1 MSNILKK
8 FKRVFIG
15 CIYFFSTFIFSQSLT
30 FNDGYIGTVG
40 NNVQDAENIL
50 TFTTLGI
57 NYMSFSQ
64 SDTDGDGI
72 FDTGAQGNDVP
83 GTLTIVLSSGSI
95 ITIDNAYVVYTTNG
109 KTKEFFGILINP
121 DDSNNTF
128 TNIIQYGNNALQL
141 LAGNDSEISSSIGV
155 LTSNSTLTLSDGGSL
170 PQTNASSPLD
180 DLNTYLQSVT
190 NSDTQT
196 PTISDQT
203 FEIMEG
209 SYISEGDEIAYVQ
222 ASDDSG
228 INSYSIDNGDLY
240 SYFQINDS
248 GWISITAD
256 AANSTSFF
264 NDYESD
270 PNTFILTITVEDNS
284 GKTSSA
290 TITIDV
296 LDDTTDNSSGGSSS
310 ETIDNSVCD
319 ANNQTGNFTLYYTDS
334 DSSLS
339 VSDGESVDTASMD
352 PTFDYTATYYINQ
365 TSLVYELTFTDD
377 GNQGYTIAL
386 SITPEDTS
394 SCSSGGSSSET
405 IDNSVCDANNQTG
418 NFTLYY
424 TDSDSSLS
432 VSDGESVDTASMD
445 PTFDYTATYYINQTS
460 LVYELTFTD
469 DGNQGYTIALSIT
482 PEDTSSCSSGG
493 SSSETID
500 NSVCDANNQT
510 GNFTLYYTDSDSSL
524 SVSDGES
531 VDTASMDPTFDY
543 TATYYINQ
551 TSLVYELTFTDDGN
565 QGYTIALSIT
575 PEDTSSC
582 SSGGGGADTTA
593 PIITSET
600 TGTNLDENSG
610 AGQTVYTITASDDS
624 GIASYG
630 IGGTDVS
637 LLSVVITTGDVTLNA
652 DPDYETKSSYSF
664 TVTATDN
671 AGNTSASTTVTF
683 SINDL
688 DDTSPVVTSGST
700 GINLDENSGAG
711 QTVYTITATDAVG
724 VESYAIDG
732 TDASLLSVNSS
743 TGVVSLTADPDY
755 ETKSSY
761 SFTVTASDAAGN
773 TSASTTVTFS
783 ITDVDDTSPVVTSGS
798 TGINLDENSGA
809 GQTVYTITATDAVGV
824 ESYAIDGTD
833 ASLLSVNS
841 STGVVSLTA
850 DPDYE
855 TKSSYS
861 FTVTASDAA
870 GNTSASTTVT
880 FSITDVDEIPPVIT
894 VTSGTDTV
902 QIGSTWTDA
911 GATADGG
918 ETVTSSGTV
927 DTSTVGT
934 YTITYSATDAVGNT
948 GTATRTVTVVLDNTP
963 PVITLLGEATVTIE
977 VGSTYS
983 DAGATADGGETV
995 TSSGTVDTSTVGTYT
1010 ITYSATDAVGNTGT
1024 AIRTVNVVDTT
1035 APVITLLGEATVTIE
1050 VGSTYSD
1057 AGATASDNY
1066 DGDVSSSIVTVNG
1079 VDKDTV
1085 GTYTVTY
1092 NVTDANSN
1100 AATQVSRT
1108 VNVVDTT
1115 APVITLLGEATV
1127 TIEVGSTYSDAGA
1140 TASDNYDGDVSSSIV
1155 TVNGVDE
1162 DTVGTYTVT
1171 YNVTDANSN
1180 AATQVSRTVN
1190 VVDTTAPVITLLG
1203 EATVTIEVG
1212 STYSDAGATA
1222 SDNYDGDV
1230 SSSIVTVNGVDE
1242 DTVGTYTVTYNVT
1255 DANSNAATQVS
1266 RTVNV
1271 VDTTAPVITLLG
1283 EATVTIEVGSTY
1295 SDAGATASD
1304 NYDGD
1309 VSSSIVTVN
1318 GVDEDT
1324 VGTYTVTYNV
1334 TDANSNAAT
1343 QVSRTVNVVDT
1354 TAPVITLL
1362 GEATVTIEVGST
1374 YSDAGATASDNYDGD
1389 VSSSI
1394 VTVNGVDEDTV
1405 GTYTV
1410 TYNVTDANSNA
1421 ATQVSRTVNVVDT
1434 TAPVITLLGEA
1445 TVTIEVG
1452 STYSDAGATASDN
1465 YDGDVSSSIV
1475 TVNGV
1480 DEDTVGTYTVTYNV
1494 TDANSNAATQVS
1506 RTVNVVDTTAP
1517 VITLLGEA
1525 TVTIEVGSTYSDA
1538 GATASDNYDGDV
1550 SSSIVTVNG
1559 VDEDTVGTYTV
1570 TYNVTDANSN
1580 AATQVSRTVNVVDT
1594 TAPVITLLGEA
1605 TVTIEVG
1612 STYSDAGAT
1621 ASDNY
1626 DGDVSSSIVTVNGV
1640 DEDTVGT
1647 YTVTYNVTDA
1657 NSNAATQVSRTVNV
1671 VDTTAPVITLLGEAT
1686 VTIEVGST
1694 YSDAGATAS
1703 DNYDG
1708 DVSSSIV
1715 TVNGVDE
1722 DTVGTYTVTYNVTD
1736 ANSNAATQVSRT
1748 VNVVDTTAPVIT
1760 LLGEATV
1767 TIEVGSTYS
1776 DAGAT
1781 ASDNYDGDVSSSIVT
1796 VNGVDEDTVGTY
1808 TVTYNVTDA
1817 NSNAATQVSRTVNV
1831 VDTTAPVIT
1840 LLGEATVT
1848 IEVGSTYSD
1857 AGATASDNYD
1867 GDVSS
1872 SIVTVNGVDEDTVGT
1887 YTVTYNVTDA
1897 NSNAATQVSRTVN
1910 VVDTTA
1916 PVITLLGEATVT
1928 IEVGST
1934 YSDAG
1939 ATASDNYDGD
1949 VSSSIVT
1956 VNGVDED
1963 TVGTYTVT
1971 YNVTDAN
1978 SNAATQVS
1986 RTVNVV
1992 DTTAPVI
1999 TLLGEATVTIEV
2011 GSTYSDAGATASD
2024 NYDGDVSSSIVTV
2037 NGVDEDTVGTYTV
2050 TYNVTDANSNA
2061 ATQVSRTVNVVD
2073 TTAPVITL
2081 LGEATVTIEV
2091 GSTYSDAGATASD
2104 NYDGDVSSSIV
2115 TVNGVDEDTVGTYTV
2130 TYNVTDANSN
2140 AATQV
2145 SRTVNVVDTTA
2156 PVITLLGEATVTIE
2170 VGSTYSDAGATA
2182 SDNYDG
2188 DVSSS
2193 IVTVNGVD
2201 EDTVGTYTVTYNV
2214 TDANS
2219 NAATQVSRTVN
2230 VVDTT
2235 APVITLLGEATVTI
2249 EVGSTYSDAGAT
2261 ASDNYDGDVSS
2272 SIVTVNGVD
2281 EDTVGTYTVTYN
2293 VTDANS
2299 NAATQVSRTV
2309 NVVDTTA
2316 PVITLLGEATVTI
2329 EVGSTY
2335 SDAGATASDNYDG
2348 NITSSIV
2355 ISGTVDTCLVG
2366 EVYITYNVTDSNGNE
2381 AEIIRTVI
2389 VAGLDTDDDGI
2400 ADLCDSDDDGDGSDD
2415 NIDNC
2420 PLTYNPLQL
2429 DRDNDGQG
2437 DVCDLIEVNVS
2448 QAITPNGDGINDT
2461 WIIYNIENHPNNIVK
2476 IYNRWGNE
2484 IFSKKGYQN
2493 DWDGTYKGN
2502 SSKVLPGSSSY
2513 YYFIDLDGDGSV
2525 EQKGL
2530 IYISK

>member
-377 GNQGYTIAL
+377 GNGGYTIAL

-469 DGNQGYTIALSIT
+469 DGNGGYTIALSIT

-565 QGYTIALSIT
+565 GGYTIALSITPEDTSSCSSGGSSSETIDNSVCDANNQTGNFTLYYTDSDSSLSVSDGESVDTASMDPTFDYTATYYINQTSLVYELTFTDDGNGGYTIALSIT

-724 VESYAIDG
+724 VDSYAIDG

-783 ITDVDDTSPVVTSGS
+783 ITDEDDTPPVVTSGT
-798 TGINLDENSGA
+798 TGTDLAENSGS

-977 VGSTYS
+977 FGSTYS

-1050 VGSTYSD
+1050 F
-1057 AGATASDNY
+1057 
-1066 DGDVSSSIVTVNG
+1066 
-1079 VDKDTV
+1079 
-1085 GTYTVTY
+1085 
-1092 NVTDANSN
+1092 
-1100 AATQVSRT
+1100 
-1108 VNVVDTT
+1108 
-1115 APVITLLGEATV
+1115 
-1127 TIEVGSTYSDAGA
+1127 
-1140 TASDNYDGDVSSSIV
+1140 
-1155 TVNGVDE
+1155 
-1162 DTVGTYTVT
+1162 
-1171 YNVTDANSN
+1171 
-1180 AATQVSRTVN
+1180 
-1190 VVDTTAPVITLLG
+1190 
-1203 EATVTIEVG
+1203 
-1212 STYSDAGATA
+1212 
-1222 SDNYDGDV
+1222 
-1230 SSSIVTVNGVDE
+1230 
-1242 DTVGTYTVTYNVT
+1242 
-1255 DANSNAATQVS
+1255 
-1266 RTVNV
+1266 
-1271 VDTTAPVITLLG
+1271 
-1283 EATVTIEVGSTY
+1283 
-1295 SDAGATASD
+1295 
-1304 NYDGD
+1304 
-1309 VSSSIVTVN
+1309 
-1318 GVDEDT
+1318 
-1324 VGTYTVTYNV
+1324 
-1334 TDANSNAAT
+1334 
-1343 QVSRTVNVVDT
+1343 
-1354 TAPVITLL
+1354 
-1362 GEATVTIEVGST
+1362 GST

>member
-1 MSNILKK
+1 MNSVLP
-8 FKRVFIG
+8 
-15 CIYFFSTFIFSQSLT
+15 TPML
-30 FNDGYIGTVG
+30 
-40 NNVQDAENIL
+40 VQRL
-50 TFTTLGI
+50 
-57 NYMSFSQ
+57 
-64 SDTDGDGI
+64 
-72 FDTGAQGNDVP
+72 V
-83 GTLTIVLSSGSI
+83 I
-95 ITIDNAYVVYTTNG
+95 IT
-109 KTKEFFGILINP
+109 
-121 DDSNNTF
+121 
-128 TNIIQYGNNALQL
+128 
-141 LAGNDSEISSSIGV
+141 
-155 LTSNSTLTLSDGGSL
+155 
-170 PQTNASSPLD
+170 
-180 DLNTYLQSVT
+180 
-190 NSDTQT
+190 
-196 PTISDQT
+196 
-203 FEIMEG
+203 
-209 SYISEGDEIAYVQ
+209 
-222 ASDDSG
+222 
-228 INSYSIDNGDLY
+228 
-240 SYFQINDS
+240 
-248 GWISITAD
+248 
-256 AANSTSFF
+256 
-264 NDYESD
+264 
-270 PNTFILTITVEDNS
+270 TVN
-284 GKTSSA
+284 
-290 TITIDV
+290 
-296 LDDTTDNSSGGSSS
+296 
-310 ETIDNSVCD
+310 
-319 ANNQTGNFTLYYTDS
+319 
-334 DSSLS
+334 
-339 VSDGESVDTASMD
+339 VSDG
-352 PTFDYTATYYINQ
+352 
-365 TSLVYELTFTDD
+365 
-377 GNQGYTIAL
+377 
-386 SITPEDTS
+386 
-394 SCSSGGSSSET
+394 
-405 IDNSVCDANNQTG
+405 
-418 NFTLYY
+418 
-424 TDSDSSLS
+424 
-432 VSDGESVDTASMD
+432 
-445 PTFDYTATYYINQTS
+445 
-460 LVYELTFTD
+460 
-469 DGNQGYTIALSIT
+469 
-482 PEDTSSCSSGG
+482 
-493 SSSETID
+493 
-500 NSVCDANNQT
+500 
-510 GNFTLYYTDSDSSL
+510 
-524 SVSDGES
+524 
-531 VDTASMDPTFDY
+531 
-543 TATYYINQ
+543 
-551 TSLVYELTFTDDGN
+551 
-565 QGYTIALSIT
+565 
-575 PEDTSSC
+575 
-582 SSGGGGADTTA
+582 
-593 PIITSET
+593 
-600 TGTNLDENSG
+600 
-610 AGQTVYTITASDDS
+610 
-624 GIASYG
+624 
-630 IGGTDVS
+630 
-637 LLSVVITTGDVTLNA
+637 
-652 DPDYETKSSYSF
+652 
-664 TVTATDN
+664 
-671 AGNTSASTTVTF
+671 
-683 SINDL
+683 
-688 DDTSPVVTSGST
+688 
-700 GINLDENSGAG
+700 
-711 QTVYTITATDAVG
+711 
-724 VESYAIDG
+724 
-732 TDASLLSVNSS
+732 
-743 TGVVSLTADPDY
+743 
-755 ETKSSY
+755 
-761 SFTVTASDAAGN
+761 
-773 TSASTTVTFS
+773 
-783 ITDVDDTSPVVTSGS
+783 
-798 TGINLDENSGA
+798 
-809 GQTVYTITATDAVGV
+809 
-824 ESYAIDGTD
+824 
-833 ASLLSVNS
+833 
-841 STGVVSLTA
+841 
-850 DPDYE
+850 
-855 TKSSYS
+855 
-861 FTVTASDAA
+861 
-870 GNTSASTTVT
+870 
-880 FSITDVDEIPPVIT
+880 
-894 VTSGTDTV
+894 
-902 QIGSTWTDA
+902 
-911 GATADGG
+911 
-918 ETVTSSGTV
+918 
-927 DTSTVGT
+927 
-934 YTITYSATDAVGNT
+934 
-948 GTATRTVTVVLDNTP
+948 
-963 PVITLLGEATVTIE
+963 
-977 VGSTYS
+977 
-983 DAGATADGGETV
+983 
-995 TSSGTVDTSTVGTYT
+995 
-1010 ITYSATDAVGNTGT
+1010 
-1024 AIRTVNVVDTT
+1024 
-1035 APVITLLGEATVTIE
+1035 
-1050 VGSTYSD
+1050 
-1057 AGATASDNY
+1057 
-1066 DGDVSSSIVTVNG
+1066 IVTVNN

-1127 TIEVGSTYSDAGA
+1127 TIEFGSTYSDAGA

-2188 DVSSS
+2188 
-2193 IVTVNGVD
+2193 
-2201 EDTVGTYTVTYNV
+2201 EDT
-2214 TDANS
+2214 
-2219 NAATQVSRTVN
+2219 
-2230 VVDTT
+2230 
-2235 APVITLLGEATVTI
+2235 
-2249 EVGSTYSDAGAT
+2249 
-2261 ASDNYDGDVSS
+2261 
-2272 SIVTVNGVD
+2272 
-2281 EDTVGTYTVTYN
+2281 
-2293 VTDANS
+2293 
-2299 NAATQVSRTV
+2299 
-2309 NVVDTTA
+2309 
-2316 PVITLLGEATVTI
+2316 
-2329 EVGSTY
+2329 
-2335 SDAGATASDNYDG
+2335 
-2348 NITSSIV
+2348 
-2355 ISGTVDTCLVG
+2355 
-2366 EVYITYNVTDSNGNE
+2366 
-2381 AEIIRTVI
+2381 
-2389 VAGLDTDDDGI
+2389 
-2400 ADLCDSDDDGDGSDD
+2400 
-2415 NIDNC
+2415 
-2420 PLTYNPLQL
+2420 
-2429 DRDNDGQG
+2429 
-2437 DVCDLIEVNVS
+2437 
-2448 QAITPNGDGINDT
+2448 
-2461 WIIYNIENHPNNIVK
+2461 
-2476 IYNRWGNE
+2476 
-2484 IFSKKGYQN
+2484 
-2493 DWDGTYKGN
+2493 YK
-2502 SSKVLPGSSSY
+2502 
-2513 YYFIDLDGDGSV
+2513 
-2525 EQKGL
+2525 
-2530 IYISK
+2530 

>member
-377 GNQGYTIAL
+377 GNGGYTIAL

-469 DGNQGYTIALSIT
+469 DGNGGYTIALSIT

-565 QGYTIALSIT
+565 GGYTIALSITPEDTSSCSSGGSSSETIDNSVCDANNQTGNFTLYYTDSDSSLSVSDGESVDTASMDPTFDYTATYYINQTSLVYELTFTDDGNGGYTIALSIT

-683 SINDL
+683 SITDE
-688 DDTSPVVTSGST
+688 DDTPPVVTSGTT
-700 GINLDENSGAG
+700 GTNLAENSGSG

-783 ITDVDDTSPVVTSGS
+783 ITDEDDTPPVVTSGT
-798 TGINLDENSGA
+798 TGTNLAENSGS

-855 TKSSYS
+855 T
-861 FTVTASDAA
+861 
-870 GNTSASTTVT
+870 N
-880 FSITDVDEIPPVIT
+880 PVI
-894 VTSGTDTV
+894 
-902 QIGSTWTDA
+902 
-911 GATADGG
+911 
-918 ETVTSSGTV
+918 
-927 DTSTVGT
+927 
-934 YTITYSATDAVGNT
+934 
-948 GTATRTVTVVLDNTP
+948 VL
-963 PVITLLGEATVTIE
+963 L
-977 VGSTYS
+977 
-983 DAGATADGGETV
+983 
-995 TSSGTVDTSTVGTYT
+995 
-1010 ITYSATDAVGNTGT
+1010 
-1024 AIRTVNVVDTT
+1024 
-1035 APVITLLGEATVTIE
+1035 
-1050 VGSTYSD
+1050 
-1057 AGATASDNY
+1057 
-1066 DGDVSSSIVTVNG
+1066 
-1079 VDKDTV
+1079 
-1085 GTYTVTY
+1085 
-1092 NVTDANSN
+1092 
-1100 AATQVSRT
+1100 
-1108 VNVVDTT
+1108 
-1115 APVITLLGEATV
+1115 
-1127 TIEVGSTYSDAGA
+1127 
-1140 TASDNYDGDVSSSIV
+1140 
-1155 TVNGVDE
+1155 
-1162 DTVGTYTVT
+1162 
-1171 YNVTDANSN
+1171 
-1180 AATQVSRTVN
+1180 
-1190 VVDTTAPVITLLG
+1190 
-1203 EATVTIEVG
+1203 
-1212 STYSDAGATA
+1212 
-1222 SDNYDGDV
+1222 
-1230 SSSIVTVNGVDE
+1230 
-1242 DTVGTYTVTYNVT
+1242 
-1255 DANSNAATQVS
+1255 
-1266 RTVNV
+1266 
-1271 VDTTAPVITLLG
+1271 
-1283 EATVTIEVGSTY
+1283 
-1295 SDAGATASD
+1295 
-1304 NYDGD
+1304 
-1309 VSSSIVTVN
+1309 
-1318 GVDEDT
+1318 
-1324 VGTYTVTYNV
+1324 
-1334 TDANSNAAT
+1334 
-1343 QVSRTVNVVDT
+1343 
-1354 TAPVITLL
+1354 
-1362 GEATVTIEVGST
+1362 
-1374 YSDAGATASDNYDGD
+1374 
-1389 VSSSI
+1389 
-1394 VTVNGVDEDTV
+1394 
-1405 GTYTV
+1405 
-1410 TYNVTDANSNA
+1410 
-1421 ATQVSRTVNVVDT
+1421 
-1434 TAPVITLLGEA
+1434 
-1445 TVTIEVG
+1445 
-1452 STYSDAGATASDN
+1452 
-1465 YDGDVSSSIV
+1465 
-1475 TVNGV
+1475 
-1480 DEDTVGTYTVTYNV
+1480 
-1494 TDANSNAATQVS
+1494 
-1506 RTVNVVDTTAP
+1506 
-1517 VITLLGEA
+1517 
-1525 TVTIEVGSTYSDA
+1525 
-1538 GATASDNYDGDV
+1538 
-1550 SSSIVTVNG
+1550 
-1559 VDEDTVGTYTV
+1559 
-1570 TYNVTDANSN
+1570 
-1580 AATQVSRTVNVVDT
+1580 
-1594 TAPVITLLGEA
+1594 
-1605 TVTIEVG
+1605 
-1612 STYSDAGAT
+1612 
-1621 ASDNY
+1621 
-1626 DGDVSSSIVTVNGV
+1626 
-1640 DEDTVGT
+1640 
-1647 YTVTYNVTDA
+1647 
-1657 NSNAATQVSRTVNV
+1657 
-1671 VDTTAPVITLLGEAT
+1671 
-1686 VTIEVGST
+1686 
-1694 YSDAGATAS
+1694 
-1703 DNYDG
+1703 
-1708 DVSSSIV
+1708 
-1715 TVNGVDE
+1715 
-1722 DTVGTYTVTYNVTD
+1722 
-1736 ANSNAATQVSRT
+1736 
-1748 VNVVDTTAPVIT
+1748 
-1760 LLGEATV
+1760 
-1767 TIEVGSTYS
+1767 
-1776 DAGAT
+1776 
-1781 ASDNYDGDVSSSIVT
+1781 
-1796 VNGVDEDTVGTY
+1796 
-1808 TVTYNVTDA
+1808 
-1817 NSNAATQVSRTVNV
+1817 
-1831 VDTTAPVIT
+1831 
-1840 LLGEATVT
+1840 
-1848 IEVGSTYSD
+1848 
-1857 AGATASDNYD
+1857 
-1867 GDVSS
+1867 
-1872 SIVTVNGVDEDTVGT
+1872 
-1887 YTVTYNVTDA
+1887 
-1897 NSNAATQVSRTVN
+1897 
-1910 VVDTTA
+1910 
-1916 PVITLLGEATVT
+1916 
-1928 IEVGST
+1928 
-1934 YSDAG
+1934 
-1939 ATASDNYDGD
+1939 
-1949 VSSSIVT
+1949 
-1956 VNGVDED
+1956 
-1963 TVGTYTVT
+1963 
-1971 YNVTDAN
+1971 
-1978 SNAATQVS
+1978 
-1986 RTVNVV
+1986 
-1992 DTTAPVI
+1992 
-1999 TLLGEATVTIEV
+1999 
-2011 GSTYSDAGATASD
+2011 
-2024 NYDGDVSSSIVTV
+2024 
-2037 NGVDEDTVGTYTV
+2037 
-2050 TYNVTDANSNA
+2050 
-2061 ATQVSRTVNVVD
+2061 
-2073 TTAPVITL
+2073 
-2081 LGEATVTIEV
+2081 
-2091 GSTYSDAGATASD
+2091 
-2104 NYDGDVSSSIV
+2104 
-2115 TVNGVDEDTVGTYTV
+2115 
-2130 TYNVTDANSN
+2130 
-2140 AATQV
+2140 
-2145 SRTVNVVDTTA
+2145 
-2156 PVITLLGEATVTIE
+2156 
-2170 VGSTYSDAGATA
+2170 
-2182 SDNYDG
+2182 
-2188 DVSSS
+2188 
-2193 IVTVNGVD
+2193 
-2201 EDTVGTYTVTYNV
+2201 
-2214 TDANS
+2214 
-2219 NAATQVSRTVN
+2219 
-2230 VVDTT
+2230 
-2235 APVITLLGEATVTI
+2235 
-2249 EVGSTYSDAGAT
+2249 
-2261 ASDNYDGDVSS
+2261 
-2272 SIVTVNGVD
+2272 
-2281 EDTVGTYTVTYN
+2281 
-2293 VTDANS
+2293 
-2299 NAATQVSRTV
+2299 
-2309 NVVDTTA
+2309 
-2316 PVITLLGEATVTI
+2316 
-2329 EVGSTY
+2329 
-2335 SDAGATASDNYDG
+2335 
-2348 NITSSIV
+2348 
-2355 ISGTVDTCLVG
+2355 
-2366 EVYITYNVTDSNGNE
+2366 
-2381 AEIIRTVI
+2381 
-2389 VAGLDTDDDGI
+2389 
-2400 ADLCDSDDDGDGSDD
+2400 
-2415 NIDNC
+2415 
-2420 PLTYNPLQL
+2420 
-2429 DRDNDGQG
+2429 
-2437 DVCDLIEVNVS
+2437 
-2448 QAITPNGDGINDT
+2448 
-2461 WIIYNIENHPNNIVK
+2461 
-2476 IYNRWGNE
+2476 
-2484 IFSKKGYQN
+2484 
-2493 DWDGTYKGN
+2493 
-2502 SSKVLPGSSSY
+2502 
-2513 YYFIDLDGDGSV
+2513 
-2525 EQKGL
+2525 
-2530 IYISK
+2530 

>member
-1 MSNILKK
+1 MILHQW
-8 FKRVFIG
+8 
-15 CIYFFSTFIFSQSLT
+15 S
-30 FNDGYIGTVG
+30 
-40 NNVQDAENIL
+40 
-50 TFTTLGI
+50 
-57 NYMSFSQ
+57 
-64 SDTDGDGI
+64 
-72 FDTGAQGNDVP
+72 
-83 GTLTIVLSSGSI
+83 
-95 ITIDNAYVVYTTNG
+95 
-109 KTKEFFGILINP
+109 
-121 DDSNNTF
+121 
-128 TNIIQYGNNALQL
+128 
-141 LAGNDSEISSSIGV
+141 
-155 LTSNSTLTLSDGGSL
+155 
-170 PQTNASSPLD
+170 
-180 DLNTYLQSVT
+180 
-190 NSDTQT
+190 
-196 PTISDQT
+196 
-203 FEIMEG
+203 
-209 SYISEGDEIAYVQ
+209 
-222 ASDDSG
+222 
-228 INSYSIDNGDLY
+228 
-240 SYFQINDS
+240 
-248 GWISITAD
+248 
-256 AANSTSFF
+256 AA
-264 NDYESD
+264 
-270 PNTFILTITVEDNS
+270 
-284 GKTSSA
+284 
-290 TITIDV
+290 
-296 LDDTTDNSSGGSSS
+296 
-310 ETIDNSVCD
+310 
-319 ANNQTGNFTLYYTDS
+319 
-334 DSSLS
+334 
-339 VSDGESVDTASMD
+339 
-352 PTFDYTATYYINQ
+352 FDYTATYYINQ
-365 TSLVYELTFTDD
+365 TQVYALTFTDD
-377 GNQGYTIAL
+377 GNQGYTIDL

-394 SCSSGGSSSET
+394 T
-405 IDNSVCDANNQTG
+405 
-418 NFTLYY
+418 
-424 TDSDSSLS
+424 
-432 VSDGESVDTASMD
+432 
-445 PTFDYTATYYINQTS
+445 
-460 LVYELTFTD
+460 
-469 DGNQGYTIALSIT
+469 
-482 PEDTSSCSSGG
+482 
-493 SSSETID
+493 
-500 NSVCDANNQT
+500 
-510 GNFTLYYTDSDSSL
+510 
-524 SVSDGES
+524 
-531 VDTASMDPTFDY
+531 
-543 TATYYINQ
+543 
-551 TSLVYELTFTDDGN
+551 
-565 QGYTIALSIT
+565 
-575 PEDTSSC
+575 C

-724 VESYAIDG
+724 VDSYAIDG

-809 GQTVYTITATDAVGV
+809 GQTVYTITATDAIGV
-824 ESYAIDGTD
+824 DSYAIDGTD

-1024 AIRTVNVVDTT
+1024 AI
-1035 APVITLLGEATVTIE
+1035 
-1050 VGSTYSD
+1050 
-1057 AGATASDNY
+1057 
-1066 DGDVSSSIVTVNG
+1066 
-1079 VDKDTV
+1079 
-1085 GTYTVTY
+1085 
-1092 NVTDANSN
+1092 
-1100 AATQVSRT
+1100 
-1108 VNVVDTT
+1108 
-1115 APVITLLGEATV
+1115 
-1127 TIEVGSTYSDAGA
+1127 
-1140 TASDNYDGDVSSSIV
+1140 
-1155 TVNGVDE
+1155 
-1162 DTVGTYTVT
+1162 
-1171 YNVTDANSN
+1171 
-1180 AATQVSRTVN
+1180 RTVN

>member
-377 GNQGYTIAL
+377 GNGGYTIAL

-469 DGNQGYTIALSIT
+469 DGNGGYTIALSIT

-565 QGYTIALSIT
+565 GGYTIALSITPEDTSSCSSGGSSSETIDNSVCDANNQTGNFTLYYTDSDSSLSVSDGESVDTASMDPTFDYTATYYINQTSLVYELTFTDDGNGGYTIALSIT

-688 DDTSPVVTSGST
+688 DDTSPVVTSGTT
-700 GINLDENSGAG
+700 GTNLAENSGSG

-783 ITDVDDTSPVVTSGS
+783 ITDEDDTPPVVTSGT
-798 TGINLDENSGA
+798 TGTNLAENSGS

-927 DTSTVGT
+927 DTTTVGT

-977 VGSTYS
+977 FGSTYS

-1050 VGSTYSD
+1050 FGSTYSD

-1066 DGDVSSSIVTVNG
+1066 DGDVSAR
-1079 VDKDTV
+1079 
-1085 GTYTVTY
+1085 Y
-1092 NVTDANSN
+1092 
-1100 AATQVSRT
+1100 
-1108 VNVVDTT
+1108 
-1115 APVITLLGEATV
+1115 
-1127 TIEVGSTYSDAGA
+1127 
-1140 TASDNYDGDVSSSIV
+1140 
-1155 TVNGVDE
+1155 
-1162 DTVGTYTVT
+1162 
-1171 YNVTDANSN
+1171 
-1180 AATQVSRTVN
+1180 
-1190 VVDTTAPVITLLG
+1190 
-1203 EATVTIEVG
+1203 
-1212 STYSDAGATA
+1212 
-1222 SDNYDGDV
+1222 
-1230 SSSIVTVNGVDE
+1230 
-1242 DTVGTYTVTYNVT
+1242 
-1255 DANSNAATQVS
+1255 
-1266 RTVNV
+1266 
-1271 VDTTAPVITLLG
+1271 
-1283 EATVTIEVGSTY
+1283 
-1295 SDAGATASD
+1295 
-1304 NYDGD
+1304 
-1309 VSSSIVTVN
+1309 
-1318 GVDEDT
+1318 
-1324 VGTYTVTYNV
+1324 
-1334 TDANSNAAT
+1334 
-1343 QVSRTVNVVDT
+1343 
-1354 TAPVITLL
+1354 
-1362 GEATVTIEVGST
+1362 
-1374 YSDAGATASDNYDGD
+1374 
-1389 VSSSI
+1389 
-1394 VTVNGVDEDTV
+1394 
-1405 GTYTV
+1405 
-1410 TYNVTDANSNA
+1410 
-1421 ATQVSRTVNVVDT
+1421 
-1434 TAPVITLLGEA
+1434 
-1445 TVTIEVG
+1445 
-1452 STYSDAGATASDN
+1452 
-1465 YDGDVSSSIV
+1465 
-1475 TVNGV
+1475 
-1480 DEDTVGTYTVTYNV
+1480 
-1494 TDANSNAATQVS
+1494 
-1506 RTVNVVDTTAP
+1506 
-1517 VITLLGEA
+1517 
-1525 TVTIEVGSTYSDA
+1525 
-1538 GATASDNYDGDV
+1538 
-1550 SSSIVTVNG
+1550 
-1559 VDEDTVGTYTV
+1559 
-1570 TYNVTDANSN
+1570 
-1580 AATQVSRTVNVVDT
+1580 
-1594 TAPVITLLGEA
+1594 
-1605 TVTIEVG
+1605 
-1612 STYSDAGAT
+1612 
-1621 ASDNY
+1621 
-1626 DGDVSSSIVTVNGV
+1626 
-1640 DEDTVGT
+1640 
-1647 YTVTYNVTDA
+1647 
-1657 NSNAATQVSRTVNV
+1657 
-1671 VDTTAPVITLLGEAT
+1671 
-1686 VTIEVGST
+1686 
-1694 YSDAGATAS
+1694 
-1703 DNYDG
+1703 
-1708 DVSSSIV
+1708 
-1715 TVNGVDE
+1715 
-1722 DTVGTYTVTYNVTD
+1722 
-1736 ANSNAATQVSRT
+1736 
-1748 VNVVDTTAPVIT
+1748 
-1760 LLGEATV
+1760 
-1767 TIEVGSTYS
+1767 
-1776 DAGAT
+1776 
-1781 ASDNYDGDVSSSIVT
+1781 
-1796 VNGVDEDTVGTY
+1796 
-1808 TVTYNVTDA
+1808 
-1817 NSNAATQVSRTVNV
+1817 
-1831 VDTTAPVIT
+1831 
-1840 LLGEATVT
+1840 
-1848 IEVGSTYSD
+1848 
-1857 AGATASDNYD
+1857 
-1867 GDVSS
+1867 
-1872 SIVTVNGVDEDTVGT
+1872 
-1887 YTVTYNVTDA
+1887 
-1897 NSNAATQVSRTVN
+1897 
-1910 VVDTTA
+1910 
-1916 PVITLLGEATVT
+1916 
-1928 IEVGST
+1928 
-1934 YSDAG
+1934 
-1939 ATASDNYDGD
+1939 
-1949 VSSSIVT
+1949 
-1956 VNGVDED
+1956 
-1963 TVGTYTVT
+1963 
-1971 YNVTDAN
+1971 
-1978 SNAATQVS
+1978 
-1986 RTVNVV
+1986 
-1992 DTTAPVI
+1992 
-1999 TLLGEATVTIEV
+1999 
-2011 GSTYSDAGATASD
+2011 
-2024 NYDGDVSSSIVTV
+2024 
-2037 NGVDEDTVGTYTV
+2037 
-2050 TYNVTDANSNA
+2050 
-2061 ATQVSRTVNVVD
+2061 
-2073 TTAPVITL
+2073 
-2081 LGEATVTIEV
+2081 
-2091 GSTYSDAGATASD
+2091 
-2104 NYDGDVSSSIV
+2104 
-2115 TVNGVDEDTVGTYTV
+2115 
-2130 TYNVTDANSN
+2130 
-2140 AATQV
+2140 
-2145 SRTVNVVDTTA
+2145 
-2156 PVITLLGEATVTIE
+2156 
-2170 VGSTYSDAGATA
+2170 
-2182 SDNYDG
+2182 
-2188 DVSSS
+2188 
-2193 IVTVNGVD
+2193 
-2201 EDTVGTYTVTYNV
+2201 
-2214 TDANS
+2214 
-2219 NAATQVSRTVN
+2219 
-2230 VVDTT
+2230 
-2235 APVITLLGEATVTI
+2235 
-2249 EVGSTYSDAGAT
+2249 
-2261 ASDNYDGDVSS
+2261 
-2272 SIVTVNGVD
+2272 
-2281 EDTVGTYTVTYN
+2281 
-2293 VTDANS
+2293 
-2299 NAATQVSRTV
+2299 
-2309 NVVDTTA
+2309 
-2316 PVITLLGEATVTI
+2316 
-2329 EVGSTY
+2329 
-2335 SDAGATASDNYDG
+2335 
-2348 NITSSIV
+2348 
-2355 ISGTVDTCLVG
+2355 C
-2366 EVYITYNVTDSNGNE
+2366 
-2381 AEIIRTVI
+2381 
-2389 VAGLDTDDDGI
+2389 
-2400 ADLCDSDDDGDGSDD
+2400 
-2415 NIDNC
+2415 NC
-2420 PLTYNPLQL
+2420 
-2429 DRDNDGQG
+2429 
-2437 DVCDLIEVNVS
+2437 
-2448 QAITPNGDGINDT
+2448 
-2461 WIIYNIENHPNNIVK
+2461 
-2476 IYNRWGNE
+2476 
-2484 IFSKKGYQN
+2484 
-2493 DWDGTYKGN
+2493 
-2502 SSKVLPGSSSY
+2502 
-2513 YYFIDLDGDGSV
+2513 
-2525 EQKGL
+2525 
-2530 IYISK
+2530 

>member
-1 MSNILKK
+1 MENLLILH
-8 FKRVFIG
+8 
-15 CIYFFSTFIFSQSLT
+15 QW
-30 FNDGYIGTVG
+30 
-40 NNVQDAENIL
+40 
-50 TFTTLGI
+50 
-57 NYMSFSQ
+57 
-64 SDTDGDGI
+64 
-72 FDTGAQGNDVP
+72 
-83 GTLTIVLSSGSI
+83 
-95 ITIDNAYVVYTTNG
+95 
-109 KTKEFFGILINP
+109 
-121 DDSNNTF
+121 
-128 TNIIQYGNNALQL
+128 
-141 LAGNDSEISSSIGV
+141 
-155 LTSNSTLTLSDGGSL
+155 
-170 PQTNASSPLD
+170 
-180 DLNTYLQSVT
+180 
-190 NSDTQT
+190 
-196 PTISDQT
+196 
-203 FEIMEG
+203 
-209 SYISEGDEIAYVQ
+209 IA
-222 ASDDSG
+222 
-228 INSYSIDNGDLY
+228 
-240 SYFQINDS
+240 
-248 GWISITAD
+248 
-256 AANSTSFF
+256 
-264 NDYESD
+264 
-270 PNTFILTITVEDNS
+270 
-284 GKTSSA
+284 
-290 TITIDV
+290 
-296 LDDTTDNSSGGSSS
+296 
-310 ETIDNSVCD
+310 
-319 ANNQTGNFTLYYTDS
+319 
-334 DSSLS
+334 
-339 VSDGESVDTASMD
+339 
-352 PTFDYTATYYINQ
+352 TFDYTATYYINQ
-365 TSLVYELTFTDD
+365 TQVYALTFTDD
-377 GNQGYTIAL
+377 GNQGYTIDL

-394 SCSSGGSSSET
+394 T
-405 IDNSVCDANNQTG
+405 
-418 NFTLYY
+418 
-424 TDSDSSLS
+424 
-432 VSDGESVDTASMD
+432 
-445 PTFDYTATYYINQTS
+445 
-460 LVYELTFTD
+460 
-469 DGNQGYTIALSIT
+469 
-482 PEDTSSCSSGG
+482 
-493 SSSETID
+493 
-500 NSVCDANNQT
+500 
-510 GNFTLYYTDSDSSL
+510 
-524 SVSDGES
+524 
-531 VDTASMDPTFDY
+531 
-543 TATYYINQ
+543 
-551 TSLVYELTFTDDGN
+551 
-565 QGYTIALSIT
+565 
-575 PEDTSSC
+575 C

-977 VGSTYS
+977 FGSTYS

-1050 VGSTYSD
+1050 F
-1057 AGATASDNY
+1057 
-1066 DGDVSSSIVTVNG
+1066 
-1079 VDKDTV
+1079 
-1085 GTYTVTY
+1085 
-1092 NVTDANSN
+1092 
-1100 AATQVSRT
+1100 
-1108 VNVVDTT
+1108 
-1115 APVITLLGEATV
+1115 
-1127 TIEVGSTYSDAGA
+1127 GSTYSDAGA

-1203 EATVTIEVG
+1203 EATVTIEFG

-1283 EATVTIEVGSTY
+1283 EATVTIEF
-1295 SDAGATASD
+1295 
-1304 NYDGD
+1304 
-1309 VSSSIVTVN
+1309 
-1318 GVDEDT
+1318 
-1324 VGTYTVTYNV
+1324 
-1334 TDANSNAAT
+1334 
-1343 QVSRTVNVVDT
+1343 
-1354 TAPVITLL
+1354 
-1362 GEATVTIEVGST
+1362 
-1374 YSDAGATASDNYDGD
+1374 
-1389 VSSSI
+1389 
-1394 VTVNGVDEDTV
+1394 
-1405 GTYTV
+1405 
-1410 TYNVTDANSNA
+1410 
-1421 ATQVSRTVNVVDT
+1421 
-1434 TAPVITLLGEA
+1434 
-1445 TVTIEVG
+1445 
-1452 STYSDAGATASDN
+1452 
-1465 YDGDVSSSIV
+1465 
-1475 TVNGV
+1475 
-1480 DEDTVGTYTVTYNV
+1480 
-1494 TDANSNAATQVS
+1494 
-1506 RTVNVVDTTAP
+1506 
-1517 VITLLGEA
+1517 
-1525 TVTIEVGSTYSDA
+1525 GSTYSDA

>member
-377 GNQGYTIAL
+377 GNGGYTIAL

-469 DGNQGYTIALSIT
+469 DGNGGYTIALSIT

-565 QGYTIALSIT
+565 GGYTIALSITPEDTSSCSSGGSSSETIDNSVCDANNQTGNFTLYYTDSDSSLSVSDGESVDTASMDPTFDYTATYYINQTSLVYELTFTDDGNGGYTIALSITPEDTSSCSSGGSSSETIDNSVCDANNQTGNFTLYYTDSDSSLSVSDGESVDTASMDPTFDYTATYYINQTSLVYELTFTDDGNGGYTIALSITPEDTSSCSSGGSSSETIDNSVCDANNQTGNFTLYYTDSDSSLSVSDGESVDTASMDPTFDYTATYYINQTSLVYELTFTDDGNGGYTIALSIT

-783 ITDVDDTSPVVTSGS
+783 ITDEDDTPPVVTSGT
-798 TGINLDENSGA
+798 TGTNLAENSGS

-855 TKSSYS
+855 T
-861 FTVTASDAA
+861 
-870 GNTSASTTVT
+870 N
-880 FSITDVDEIPPVIT
+880 PVI
-894 VTSGTDTV
+894 
-902 QIGSTWTDA
+902 
-911 GATADGG
+911 
-918 ETVTSSGTV
+918 
-927 DTSTVGT
+927 
-934 YTITYSATDAVGNT
+934 
-948 GTATRTVTVVLDNTP
+948 VL
-963 PVITLLGEATVTIE
+963 L
-977 VGSTYS
+977 
-983 DAGATADGGETV
+983 
-995 TSSGTVDTSTVGTYT
+995 
-1010 ITYSATDAVGNTGT
+1010 
-1024 AIRTVNVVDTT
+1024 
-1035 APVITLLGEATVTIE
+1035 
-1050 VGSTYSD
+1050 
-1057 AGATASDNY
+1057 
-1066 DGDVSSSIVTVNG
+1066 
-1079 VDKDTV
+1079 
-1085 GTYTVTY
+1085 
-1092 NVTDANSN
+1092 
-1100 AATQVSRT
+1100 
-1108 VNVVDTT
+1108 
-1115 APVITLLGEATV
+1115 
-1127 TIEVGSTYSDAGA
+1127 
-1140 TASDNYDGDVSSSIV
+1140 
-1155 TVNGVDE
+1155 
-1162 DTVGTYTVT
+1162 
-1171 YNVTDANSN
+1171 
-1180 AATQVSRTVN
+1180 
-1190 VVDTTAPVITLLG
+1190 
-1203 EATVTIEVG
+1203 
-1212 STYSDAGATA
+1212 
-1222 SDNYDGDV
+1222 
-1230 SSSIVTVNGVDE
+1230 
-1242 DTVGTYTVTYNVT
+1242 
-1255 DANSNAATQVS
+1255 
-1266 RTVNV
+1266 
-1271 VDTTAPVITLLG
+1271 
-1283 EATVTIEVGSTY
+1283 
-1295 SDAGATASD
+1295 
-1304 NYDGD
+1304 
-1309 VSSSIVTVN
+1309 
-1318 GVDEDT
+1318 
-1324 VGTYTVTYNV
+1324 
-1334 TDANSNAAT
+1334 
-1343 QVSRTVNVVDT
+1343 
-1354 TAPVITLL
+1354 
-1362 GEATVTIEVGST
+1362 
-1374 YSDAGATASDNYDGD
+1374 
-1389 VSSSI
+1389 
-1394 VTVNGVDEDTV
+1394 
-1405 GTYTV
+1405 
-1410 TYNVTDANSNA
+1410 
-1421 ATQVSRTVNVVDT
+1421 
-1434 TAPVITLLGEA
+1434 
-1445 TVTIEVG
+1445 
-1452 STYSDAGATASDN
+1452 
-1465 YDGDVSSSIV
+1465 
-1475 TVNGV
+1475 
-1480 DEDTVGTYTVTYNV
+1480 
-1494 TDANSNAATQVS
+1494 
-1506 RTVNVVDTTAP
+1506 
-1517 VITLLGEA
+1517 
-1525 TVTIEVGSTYSDA
+1525 
-1538 GATASDNYDGDV
+1538 
-1550 SSSIVTVNG
+1550 
-1559 VDEDTVGTYTV
+1559 
-1570 TYNVTDANSN
+1570 
-1580 AATQVSRTVNVVDT
+1580 
-1594 TAPVITLLGEA
+1594 
-1605 TVTIEVG
+1605 
-1612 STYSDAGAT
+1612 
-1621 ASDNY
+1621 
-1626 DGDVSSSIVTVNGV
+1626 
-1640 DEDTVGT
+1640 
-1647 YTVTYNVTDA
+1647 
-1657 NSNAATQVSRTVNV
+1657 
-1671 VDTTAPVITLLGEAT
+1671 
-1686 VTIEVGST
+1686 
-1694 YSDAGATAS
+1694 
-1703 DNYDG
+1703 
-1708 DVSSSIV
+1708 
-1715 TVNGVDE
+1715 
-1722 DTVGTYTVTYNVTD
+1722 
-1736 ANSNAATQVSRT
+1736 
-1748 VNVVDTTAPVIT
+1748 
-1760 LLGEATV
+1760 
-1767 TIEVGSTYS
+1767 
-1776 DAGAT
+1776 
-1781 ASDNYDGDVSSSIVT
+1781 
-1796 VNGVDEDTVGTY
+1796 
-1808 TVTYNVTDA
+1808 
-1817 NSNAATQVSRTVNV
+1817 
-1831 VDTTAPVIT
+1831 
-1840 LLGEATVT
+1840 
-1848 IEVGSTYSD
+1848 
-1857 AGATASDNYD
+1857 
-1867 GDVSS
+1867 
-1872 SIVTVNGVDEDTVGT
+1872 
-1887 YTVTYNVTDA
+1887 
-1897 NSNAATQVSRTVN
+1897 
-1910 VVDTTA
+1910 
-1916 PVITLLGEATVT
+1916 
-1928 IEVGST
+1928 
-1934 YSDAG
+1934 
-1939 ATASDNYDGD
+1939 
-1949 VSSSIVT
+1949 
-1956 VNGVDED
+1956 
-1963 TVGTYTVT
+1963 
-1971 YNVTDAN
+1971 
-1978 SNAATQVS
+1978 
-1986 RTVNVV
+1986 
-1992 DTTAPVI
+1992 
-1999 TLLGEATVTIEV
+1999 
-2011 GSTYSDAGATASD
+2011 
-2024 NYDGDVSSSIVTV
+2024 
-2037 NGVDEDTVGTYTV
+2037 
-2050 TYNVTDANSNA
+2050 
-2061 ATQVSRTVNVVD
+2061 
-2073 TTAPVITL
+2073 
-2081 LGEATVTIEV
+2081 
-2091 GSTYSDAGATASD
+2091 
-2104 NYDGDVSSSIV
+2104 
-2115 TVNGVDEDTVGTYTV
+2115 
-2130 TYNVTDANSN
+2130 
-2140 AATQV
+2140 
-2145 SRTVNVVDTTA
+2145 
-2156 PVITLLGEATVTIE
+2156 
-2170 VGSTYSDAGATA
+2170 
-2182 SDNYDG
+2182 
-2188 DVSSS
+2188 
-2193 IVTVNGVD
+2193 
-2201 EDTVGTYTVTYNV
+2201 
-2214 TDANS
+2214 
-2219 NAATQVSRTVN
+2219 
-2230 VVDTT
+2230 
-2235 APVITLLGEATVTI
+2235 
-2249 EVGSTYSDAGAT
+2249 
-2261 ASDNYDGDVSS
+2261 
-2272 SIVTVNGVD
+2272 
-2281 EDTVGTYTVTYN
+2281 
-2293 VTDANS
+2293 
-2299 NAATQVSRTV
+2299 
-2309 NVVDTTA
+2309 
-2316 PVITLLGEATVTI
+2316 
-2329 EVGSTY
+2329 
-2335 SDAGATASDNYDG
+2335 
-2348 NITSSIV
+2348 
-2355 ISGTVDTCLVG
+2355 
-2366 EVYITYNVTDSNGNE
+2366 
-2381 AEIIRTVI
+2381 
-2389 VAGLDTDDDGI
+2389 
-2400 ADLCDSDDDGDGSDD
+2400 
-2415 NIDNC
+2415 
-2420 PLTYNPLQL
+2420 
-2429 DRDNDGQG
+2429 
-2437 DVCDLIEVNVS
+2437 
-2448 QAITPNGDGINDT
+2448 
-2461 WIIYNIENHPNNIVK
+2461 
-2476 IYNRWGNE
+2476 
-2484 IFSKKGYQN
+2484 
-2493 DWDGTYKGN
+2493 
-2502 SSKVLPGSSSY
+2502 
-2513 YYFIDLDGDGSV
+2513 
-2525 EQKGL
+2525 
-2530 IYISK
+2530 

>member
-1 MSNILKK
+1 M
-8 FKRVFIG
+8 
-15 CIYFFSTFIFSQSLT
+15 T
-30 FNDGYIGTVG
+30 
-40 NNVQDAENIL
+40 
-50 TFTTLGI
+50 
-57 NYMSFSQ
+57 
-64 SDTDGDGI
+64 
-72 FDTGAQGNDVP
+72 
-83 GTLTIVLSSGSI
+83 
-95 ITIDNAYVVYTTNG
+95 
-109 KTKEFFGILINP
+109 
-121 DDSNNTF
+121 
-128 TNIIQYGNNALQL
+128 
-141 LAGNDSEISSSIGV
+141 
-155 LTSNSTLTLSDGGSL
+155 
-170 PQTNASSPLD
+170 
-180 DLNTYLQSVT
+180 
-190 NSDTQT
+190 
-196 PTISDQT
+196 
-203 FEIMEG
+203 
-209 SYISEGDEIAYVQ
+209 
-222 ASDDSG
+222 
-228 INSYSIDNGDLY
+228 
-240 SYFQINDS
+240 
-248 GWISITAD
+248 
-256 AANSTSFF
+256 
-264 NDYESD
+264 
-270 PNTFILTITVEDNS
+270 
-284 GKTSSA
+284 
-290 TITIDV
+290 
-296 LDDTTDNSSGGSSS
+296 DDTPPVVTSG
-310 ETIDNSVCD
+310 
-319 ANNQTGNFTLYYTDS
+319 
-334 DSSLS
+334 
-339 VSDGESVDTASMD
+339 
-352 PTFDYTATYYINQ
+352 
-365 TSLVYELTFTDD
+365 
-377 GNQGYTIAL
+377 
-386 SITPEDTS
+386 
-394 SCSSGGSSSET
+394 
-405 IDNSVCDANNQTG
+405 
-418 NFTLYY
+418 
-424 TDSDSSLS
+424 
-432 VSDGESVDTASMD
+432 
-445 PTFDYTATYYINQTS
+445 
-460 LVYELTFTD
+460 
-469 DGNQGYTIALSIT
+469 
-482 PEDTSSCSSGG
+482 
-493 SSSETID
+493 
-500 NSVCDANNQT
+500 
-510 GNFTLYYTDSDSSL
+510 
-524 SVSDGES
+524 
-531 VDTASMDPTFDY
+531 
-543 TATYYINQ
+543 
-551 TSLVYELTFTDDGN
+551 
-565 QGYTIALSIT
+565 
-575 PEDTSSC
+575 
-582 SSGGGGADTTA
+582 
-593 PIITSET
+593 T
-600 TGTNLDENSG
+600 TGTNLAENSG
-610 AGQTVYTITASDDS
+610 S
-624 GIASYG
+624 
-630 IGGTDVS
+630 
-637 LLSVVITTGDVTLNA
+637 
-652 DPDYETKSSYSF
+652 
-664 TVTATDN
+664 
-671 AGNTSASTTVTF
+671 
-683 SINDL
+683 
-688 DDTSPVVTSGST
+688 
-700 GINLDENSGAG
+700 G

-783 ITDVDDTSPVVTSGS
+783 ITDEDDTPPVVTSGT
-798 TGINLDENSGA
+798 TGTDLAENSGS

-855 TKSSYS
+855 TQSSYS

-977 VGSTYS
+977 FGSTYS

-1050 VGSTYSD
+1050 F
-1057 AGATASDNY
+1057 
-1066 DGDVSSSIVTVNG
+1066 
-1079 VDKDTV
+1079 
-1085 GTYTVTY
+1085 
-1092 NVTDANSN
+1092 
-1100 AATQVSRT
+1100 
-1108 VNVVDTT
+1108 
-1115 APVITLLGEATV
+1115 
-1127 TIEVGSTYSDAGA
+1127 GSTYSDAGA

-1203 EATVTIEVG
+1203 EATVTIEF
-1212 STYSDAGATA
+1212 
-1222 SDNYDGDV
+1222 
-1230 SSSIVTVNGVDE
+1230 
-1242 DTVGTYTVTYNVT
+1242 
-1255 DANSNAATQVS
+1255 
-1266 RTVNV
+1266 
-1271 VDTTAPVITLLG
+1271 
-1283 EATVTIEVGSTY
+1283 
-1295 SDAGATASD
+1295 
-1304 NYDGD
+1304 
-1309 VSSSIVTVN
+1309 
-1318 GVDEDT
+1318 
-1324 VGTYTVTYNV
+1324 
-1334 TDANSNAAT
+1334 
-1343 QVSRTVNVVDT
+1343 
-1354 TAPVITLL
+1354 
-1362 GEATVTIEVGST
+1362 
-1374 YSDAGATASDNYDGD
+1374 
-1389 VSSSI
+1389 
-1394 VTVNGVDEDTV
+1394 
-1405 GTYTV
+1405 
-1410 TYNVTDANSNA
+1410 
-1421 ATQVSRTVNVVDT
+1421 
-1434 TAPVITLLGEA
+1434 
-1445 TVTIEVG
+1445 G

>member
-377 GNQGYTIAL
+377 GNGGYTIAL

-469 DGNQGYTIALSIT
+469 DGNGGYTIALSIT

-565 QGYTIALSIT
+565 GGYTIALSITPEDTSSCSSGGSSSETIDNSVCDANNQTGNFTLYYTDSDSSLSVSDGESVDTASMDPTFDYTATYYINQTSLVYELTFTDDGNGGYTIALSIT

-724 VESYAIDG
+724 VDSYAIDG

-809 GQTVYTITATDAVGV
+809 GQTVYTITATDAIGV
-824 ESYAIDGTD
+824 DSYAIDGTD

-977 VGSTYS
+977 FGSTYS

-1050 VGSTYSD
+1050 FGSTYSD

-1066 DGDVSSSIVTVNG
+1066 DGDVSAR
-1079 VDKDTV
+1079 
-1085 GTYTVTY
+1085 YC
-1092 NVTDANSN
+1092 NSKWC
-1100 AATQVSRT
+1100 R
-1108 VNVVDTT
+1108 
-1115 APVITLLGEATV
+1115 
-1127 TIEVGSTYSDAGA
+1127 
-1140 TASDNYDGDVSSSIV
+1140 
-1155 TVNGVDE
+1155 
-1162 DTVGTYTVT
+1162 
-1171 YNVTDANSN
+1171 
-1180 AATQVSRTVN
+1180 
-1190 VVDTTAPVITLLG
+1190 
-1203 EATVTIEVG
+1203 
-1212 STYSDAGATA
+1212 
-1222 SDNYDGDV
+1222 
-1230 SSSIVTVNGVDE
+1230 
-1242 DTVGTYTVTYNVT
+1242 
-1255 DANSNAATQVS
+1255 
-1266 RTVNV
+1266 
-1271 VDTTAPVITLLG
+1271 
-1283 EATVTIEVGSTY
+1283 
-1295 SDAGATASD
+1295 
-1304 NYDGD
+1304 
-1309 VSSSIVTVN
+1309 
-1318 GVDEDT
+1318 
-1324 VGTYTVTYNV
+1324 
-1334 TDANSNAAT
+1334 
-1343 QVSRTVNVVDT
+1343 
-1354 TAPVITLL
+1354 
-1362 GEATVTIEVGST
+1362 
-1374 YSDAGATASDNYDGD
+1374 
-1389 VSSSI
+1389 
-1394 VTVNGVDEDTV
+1394 
-1405 GTYTV
+1405 
-1410 TYNVTDANSNA
+1410 
-1421 ATQVSRTVNVVDT
+1421 
-1434 TAPVITLLGEA
+1434 
-1445 TVTIEVG
+1445 
-1452 STYSDAGATASDN
+1452 
-1465 YDGDVSSSIV
+1465 
-1475 TVNGV
+1475 
-1480 DEDTVGTYTVTYNV
+1480 
-1494 TDANSNAATQVS
+1494 
-1506 RTVNVVDTTAP
+1506 
-1517 VITLLGEA
+1517 
-1525 TVTIEVGSTYSDA
+1525 
-1538 GATASDNYDGDV
+1538 
-1550 SSSIVTVNG
+1550 
-1559 VDEDTVGTYTV
+1559 
-1570 TYNVTDANSN
+1570 
-1580 AATQVSRTVNVVDT
+1580 
-1594 TAPVITLLGEA
+1594 
-1605 TVTIEVG
+1605 
-1612 STYSDAGAT
+1612 
-1621 ASDNY
+1621 
-1626 DGDVSSSIVTVNGV
+1626 
-1640 DEDTVGT
+1640 
-1647 YTVTYNVTDA
+1647 
-1657 NSNAATQVSRTVNV
+1657 
-1671 VDTTAPVITLLGEAT
+1671 
-1686 VTIEVGST
+1686 
-1694 YSDAGATAS
+1694 
-1703 DNYDG
+1703 
-1708 DVSSSIV
+1708 
-1715 TVNGVDE
+1715 
-1722 DTVGTYTVTYNVTD
+1722 
-1736 ANSNAATQVSRT
+1736 
-1748 VNVVDTTAPVIT
+1748 
-1760 LLGEATV
+1760 
-1767 TIEVGSTYS
+1767 
-1776 DAGAT
+1776 
-1781 ASDNYDGDVSSSIVT
+1781 
-1796 VNGVDEDTVGTY
+1796 
-1808 TVTYNVTDA
+1808 
-1817 NSNAATQVSRTVNV
+1817 
-1831 VDTTAPVIT
+1831 
-1840 LLGEATVT
+1840 
-1848 IEVGSTYSD
+1848 
-1857 AGATASDNYD
+1857 
-1867 GDVSS
+1867 
-1872 SIVTVNGVDEDTVGT
+1872 
-1887 YTVTYNVTDA
+1887 
-1897 NSNAATQVSRTVN
+1897 
-1910 VVDTTA
+1910 
-1916 PVITLLGEATVT
+1916 
-1928 IEVGST
+1928 
-1934 YSDAG
+1934 
-1939 ATASDNYDGD
+1939 
-1949 VSSSIVT
+1949 
-1956 VNGVDED
+1956 
-1963 TVGTYTVT
+1963 
-1971 YNVTDAN
+1971 
-1978 SNAATQVS
+1978 
-1986 RTVNVV
+1986 
-1992 DTTAPVI
+1992 
-1999 TLLGEATVTIEV
+1999 
-2011 GSTYSDAGATASD
+2011 
-2024 NYDGDVSSSIVTV
+2024 
-2037 NGVDEDTVGTYTV
+2037 
-2050 TYNVTDANSNA
+2050 
-2061 ATQVSRTVNVVD
+2061 
-2073 TTAPVITL
+2073 
-2081 LGEATVTIEV
+2081 
-2091 GSTYSDAGATASD
+2091 
-2104 NYDGDVSSSIV
+2104 
-2115 TVNGVDEDTVGTYTV
+2115 
-2130 TYNVTDANSN
+2130 
-2140 AATQV
+2140 
-2145 SRTVNVVDTTA
+2145 
-2156 PVITLLGEATVTIE
+2156 
-2170 VGSTYSDAGATA
+2170 
-2182 SDNYDG
+2182 
-2188 DVSSS
+2188 
-2193 IVTVNGVD
+2193 
-2201 EDTVGTYTVTYNV
+2201 
-2214 TDANS
+2214 
-2219 NAATQVSRTVN
+2219 
-2230 VVDTT
+2230 
-2235 APVITLLGEATVTI
+2235 
-2249 EVGSTYSDAGAT
+2249 
-2261 ASDNYDGDVSS
+2261 
-2272 SIVTVNGVD
+2272 
-2281 EDTVGTYTVTYN
+2281 
-2293 VTDANS
+2293 
-2299 NAATQVSRTV
+2299 
-2309 NVVDTTA
+2309 
-2316 PVITLLGEATVTI
+2316 
-2329 EVGSTY
+2329 
-2335 SDAGATASDNYDG
+2335 
-2348 NITSSIV
+2348 
-2355 ISGTVDTCLVG
+2355 
-2366 EVYITYNVTDSNGNE
+2366 
-2381 AEIIRTVI
+2381 
-2389 VAGLDTDDDGI
+2389 
-2400 ADLCDSDDDGDGSDD
+2400 
-2415 NIDNC
+2415 
-2420 PLTYNPLQL
+2420 
-2429 DRDNDGQG
+2429 
-2437 DVCDLIEVNVS
+2437 
-2448 QAITPNGDGINDT
+2448 
-2461 WIIYNIENHPNNIVK
+2461 
-2476 IYNRWGNE
+2476 
-2484 IFSKKGYQN
+2484 
-2493 DWDGTYKGN
+2493 
-2502 SSKVLPGSSSY
+2502 
-2513 YYFIDLDGDGSV
+2513 
-2525 EQKGL
+2525 
-2530 IYISK
+2530 